1 MTFFEKLSLLN
12 INNLKFDILAKSNI
26 YCILKQLKSN
36 FTKRDIIMTMKTTCF
51 DKQGSKDKVIFKHF
65 KEGHDEELRCTIQN
79 SVFYDKNRIPLIA
92 EDISSE
98 ENEDYYINNFG
109 VFICES
115 NGQAIGYGQII
126 LSDGFYTIVNL
137 GILDDYRQQGYGELL
152 VKYLVEFCHNNSIKD
167 IYIRVEKRN
176 TRALSLYKK
185 IGFNEYESIVTMN
198 KNIDL
203 L

>member
-1 MTFFEKLSLLN
+1 MTFFEKLALLN
-12 INNLKFDILAKSNI
+12 INNLKFDILAKSKI
-26 YCILKQLKSN
+26 YFIIKQLKYN

-51 DKQGSKDKVIFKHF
+51 DKQDSKGRVIFKHF

-109 VFICES
+109 VFICEG

-126 LSDGFYTIVNL
+126 LSEGLYTIVNL
-137 GILDDYRQQGYGELL
+137 GIIDDYRQQGYGELL
-152 VKYLVEFCHNNSIKD
+152 VKYLIEFCYKKSIKD
-167 IYIRVEKRN
+167 IYIRVEKKN
-176 TRALSLYKK
+176 TKALSLYNK
-185 IGFNEYESIVTMN
+185 IGFNEYELIAN
-198 KNIDL
+198 EYKDIDSL
-203 L
+203 